1 MSVEL
6 KQFYEFGPFRLDTS
20 QCVLLLEGQPV
31 PLPPKAYET
40 LVCLVQHAG
49 QVVGKDELMKS
60 VWPDSFVEDGSL
72 TFNIHL
78 VRKALG
84 EESGRHQ
91 YIQTV
96 PRRGYRFISEV
107 KISENGPPPLGTH
120 APSQMNSTPFQATA
134 VPANRSSEANDIS
147 ERSLLGSRGRGGHRG
162 PPVQGLVANP
172 ELAQVEPEP
181 VEDRPEPVQAE
192 PERVQVK
199 RDVFY
204 GRRMKI
210 GAMCVLAIGVVVSLT
225 YFPARRPAERPERP
239 AIRQMI
245 AVLPFENLTGDPAEE
260 FVSDG
265 LTEEMITRLA
275 VLNHEQ
281 LGVIARTSAM
291 TYKGSGKSVDEIGQE
306 LGVGF
311 ILEGSVRRWG
321 DRARISV
328 QLIDARKQ
336 THIWAKNYESDV
348 RDILQMQS
356 DVAQAVARE
365 IRVALQPEGQ
375 VARTSQVDPEIYE
388 LCLRGRHEWNKRT
401 RAGLTRA
408 VEYFQQ
414 AVSGDPTYAPGYGGL
429 AEAYAVMPY
438 FSEISADEAASKARA
453 AAERALQLDE
463 TLADA
468 HAVLGL
474 TDTIHLDLAGAEREY
489 QRALQLNPNGATLH
503 HWYSYVLWNTDRQQ
517 EALAEFE
524 RARQLDPLSLVIN
537 TDEAAMLCAAH
548 QTDRAIGLLEAA
560 IELDP
565 NYADAHRTLAIACIQ
580 KGQVSRAISE
590 AGRGWE
596 LEPNEGEQATLG
608 YVYAT
613 GGKRGQARKVLA
625 ELARQPGISPVFLS
639 FIYAGLGDNDQALA
653 CLERAYRERSF
664 LLTTI
669 SPQPMLDP
677 LRSDPRFQNLQHRIS
692 IMMQK
697 QDSNKNESP
706 F

>member
-1 MSVEL
+1 MSDQL
-6 KQFYEFGPFRLDTS
+6 KQFYEFGPFKLDTN
-20 QCVLLLEGQPV
+20 QCVLLREGRSV

-40 LVCLVQHAG
+40 LVSLLQHAG
-49 QVVGKDELMKS
+49 QIVGKDELMKS
-60 VWPDSFVEDGSL
+60 VWPDSFVEDGNL

-84 EESGRHQ
+84 EGSGRHQ
-91 YIQTV
+91 YIETV
-96 PRRGYRFISEV
+96 PRRGYRFVGQV
-107 KISENGPPPLGTH
+107 KIGENGPPRLE
-120 APSQMNSTPFQATA
+120 APAPAQINSAT
-134 VPANRSSEANDIS
+134 
-147 ERSLLGSRGRGGHRG
+147 
-162 PPVQGLVANP
+162 
-172 ELAQVEPEP
+172 
-181 VEDRPEPVQAE
+181 
-192 PERVQVK
+192 VQVK
-199 RDVFY
+199 REPAEVRHELAQIRPEPAQVNSAPVQANTAPVQVSSEPVQVKPDPIQVKPSVPH
-204 GRRMKI
+204 GRWAKT
-210 GAMCVLAIGVVVSLT
+210 GALSVLAIVVVLSLS
-225 YFPARRPAERPERP
+225 YFRGRRYLGRSERPV
-239 AIRQMI
+239 IRQMI
-245 AVLPFENLTGDPAEE
+245 AVLPFENLTGDPAQE
-260 FVSDG
+260 FVSEG

-275 VLNHEQ
+275 MLNHEQ

-291 TYKGSGKSVDEIGQE
+291 TYKGTGKPVDQIGQE

-336 THIWAKNYESDV
+336 THIWAGNYESDV
-348 RDILQMQS
+348 KDILQMQGE
-356 DVAQAVARE
+356 VAQAIAGE
-365 IRVALQPEGQ
+365 ISVALTPGGQ
-375 VARTSQVDPEIYE
+375 AAAASRVDPEVYE

-401 RAGLTRA
+401 RAGLGRA
-408 VEYFQQ
+408 IGYFQQ
-414 AVSGDPTYAPGYGGL
+414 AVSRDPEYAPAYCGL
-429 AEAYAVMPY
+429 AETYAVMPY
-438 FSEISADEAASKARA
+438 FSKVSVDEAASKARA

-474 TDTIHLDLAGAEREY
+474 TNTIYLDLVGGEREY
-489 QRALQLNPNGATLH
+489 KRALQLNPNSATLH

-537 TDEAAMLCAAH
+537 TDEAAMLCEAH
-548 QTDRAIGLLEAA
+548 QTDRAMGLLEEA

-565 NYADAHRTLAIACIQ
+565 NYADAHRTLAIACVQ
-580 KGQVSRAISE
+580 KGQVRRAISE

-608 YVYAT
+608 YVYAI
-613 GGKRGQARKVLA
+613 GGKPAQARKVLA
-625 ELARQPGISPVFLS
+625 ELARRPGISPVFLS

-653 CLERAYRERSF
+653 CLERAYRDRSF

-669 SPQPMLDP
+669 SPQPMLDS
-677 LRSDPRFQNLQHRIS
+677 LRWDPRFQNLQHRIS
-692 IMMQK
+692 TMMQNP
-697 QDSNKNESP
+697 DANKNASP